1 MMPGVNTGG
10 EEVANPNSEM
20 GDLTGLTMGGG
31 GGGGGG
37 MSSFMSPYTPNTS
50 ARGFDPEGN
59 LNERLLRSQTDT
71 TNNFDEFNM
80 DGSRKW
86 YDNPTMPTDYS
97 DPYMP
102 ANNTDKLRTAK
113 DYAALGL
120 LPPEQG
126 MVSRGLDAANG
137 VPAWALSSMGP
148 TGVALAGVRYLA
160 NRVANRNKPRGN
172 AEGGMRLEDGAFI
185 VDARTVSELGN
196 GSSSAGQE
204 LLAKHGGKS
213 IHGKGDGVSDS
224 IRASIGGKQEA
235 RVARDEVKFNPQA
248 VAKLGGGDRKRGTQK
263 LYAMMDRAANA
274 RKNAKRGEDTK
285 LRGLLGA

>member
-1 MMPGVNTGG
+1 MQFGDSDLAMLRDINGPSFADPMEYGMSMDSFPTTGR
-10 EEVANPNSEM
+10 ASETFNNFEFDN
-20 GDLTGLTMGGG
+20 GTGIGGG
-31 GGGGGG
+31 PPATYQDSGSGPPATYQDSGSGPDIPPFDNYGEAG
-37 MSSFMSPYTPNTS
+37 MGYDGYTPPA
-50 ARGFDPEGN
+50 AR
-59 LNERLLRSQTDT
+59 
-71 TNNFDEFNM
+71 
-80 DGSRKW
+80 
-86 YDNPTMPTDYS
+86 
-97 DPYMP
+97 
-102 ANNTDKLRTAK
+102 
-113 DYAALGL
+113 AAA
-120 LPPEQG
+120 PPGQG
-126 MVSRGLDAANG
+126 MVSRGLDAANR

-148 TGVALAGVRYLA
+148 TGVALAGGRWIANRLA
-160 NRVANRNKPRGN
+160 NRNTGN

-185 VDARTVSELGN
+185 VDARTVSEMGN
-196 GSSSAGQE
+196 GSSRAGQE

-235 RVARDEVKFNPQA
+235 RVARDEVKFSPQA